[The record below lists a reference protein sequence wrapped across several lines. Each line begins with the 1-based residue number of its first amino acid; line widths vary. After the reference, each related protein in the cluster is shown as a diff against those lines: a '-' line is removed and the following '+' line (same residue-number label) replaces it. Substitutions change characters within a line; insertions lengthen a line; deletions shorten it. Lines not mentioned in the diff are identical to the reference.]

1 MNRLSKPIR
10 RAGFRLEEMDD
21 EYLLYY
27 PGGTQIIQFNQTAAV
42 VWQLCDGRRTVDE
55 IIRLLQ
61 EAYPEAAVEIDGDV
75 QEVLNQCINN
85 GCIDLR

>member
-1 MNRLSKPIR
+1 MNRMSKPAR
-10 RAGFRLEEMDD
+10 RAGFQLEEMDD
-21 EYLLYY
+21 EFLLFH

-42 VWQLCDGRRTVDE
+42 VWQLCDGQRTVDE

-61 EAYPEAAVEIDGDV
+61 EAYPEGAAQIDGDV
-75 QEVLNQCINN
+75 QEVLNQCVNS